1 MSTIT
6 ALVAKELQLT
16 DIQVTAVLELFE
28 QGCTIPFI
36 ARYRKEATG
45 SLDETVVMAIR
56 DRSEK
61 IQELIKR
68 KTAILESLAER
79 ELLTDELKAAIEN
92 AQTMTVLEDAYLPYR
107 PKRKTRASVAAAKG
121 LEPLA
126 EKLLAQLDDF
136 DPEKEA
142 VIFLSEE
149 KGVRSVDE
157 ALAGAQDILAER
169 FSEDMEARQQTRK
182 IFARKSVLTSA
193 CVKGKEAEGANYRD
207 YFEWNEPAAAMP
219 SHRLLAVFRGER
231 EGFLSV
237 SVEPSE
243 EECLSLLK
251 RLFVRGTNAASRLV
265 AEAAADG
272 YKRLLRPSMENELR
286 NALKKRADAEAIRVF
301 AGNVK
306 EILMAPPMG
315 QKATLAIDPGLRTG
329 CKVVCLD
336 AQGNLL
342 HNDVIFPH
350 TGERQRGDAGR
361 KILELVERYG
371 IQAIAVGNGT
381 AGRETESFVRELG
394 LPAGIVV
401 ASVNESGASIYSAS
415 EVARKEF
422 PDHDV
427 TVRGAVSIGRRLMDP
442 MAELVKID
450 PKSIGVG
457 QYQHDV
463 DQKELKQSLDDVV
476 VSCVNAVGVEV
487 NTASQEILS
496 YVSGL
501 NKQVAGQMIKY
512 REANGAFESR
522 DALRKVPRL
531 GPKTFEQ
538 AAGFLRIHGGKNPL
552 DSSAVHPENYSTVEH
567 MAKDLKC
574 TVADLMTSPEL
585 RSKIELTRFVSDKA
599 GLPTLKDIL
608 QELAKPGRDPRRA
621 FEAFAFDPAIREI
634 RDLQVGMILPGIVTN
649 VTAFGA
655 FVDVGVHQDGLLHV
669 SRMSDSFVENPQA
682 FLKPGQQVKVA
693 VLEIDEQRKRISLS
707 MKKHDL
713 GKHDLGK
720 HDLGTEGPPD
730 KARRGNTERSSKHE
744 AKPDLSLGS
753 LFREK
758 FAERSAEKFAE
769 QSPQKL
775 AKKDLQKGH

>member
-1 MSTIT
+1 MDTVT
-6 ALVAKELQLT
+6 AMVAKELQLT
-16 DIQVTAVLELFE
+16 ETQVAAVLELFE
-28 QGCTIPFI
+28 QGCTVPFI

-45 SLDETVVMAIR
+45 SLDETVVTAIR
-56 DRSEK
+56 DRNEK

-68 KTAILESLAER
+68 KAAILESLTER
-79 ELLTDELKAAIEN
+79 ELLTDELKTTIES
-92 AQTMTVLEDAYLPYR
+92 AQTMTALEDAYLPYR
-107 PKRKTRASVAAAKG
+107 PKRKTRASVAVEKG
-121 LEPLA
+121 LKPLA
-126 EKLLAQLDDF
+126 EKLFAQLDAF

-142 VIFLSEE
+142 ALFLSEE
-149 KGVRSVDE
+149 KGVSSVGE
-157 ALAGAQDILAER
+157 AIAGAQDILAER

-182 IFARKSVLTSA
+182 IFARKAVLTSA
-193 CVKGKEAEGANYRD
+193 CVKGKEAEGSNYRD
-207 YFEWNEPAAAMP
+207 YFEWNESAVAMP
-219 SHRLLAVFRGER
+219 SHRVLAVFRGER

-251 RLFVRGTNAASRLV
+251 RLFVKGTNAASRLV

-286 NALKKRADAEAIRVF
+286 NALKKRADAEAIRIF

-306 EILMAPPMG
+306 EILMAAPMG

-350 TGERQRGDAGR
+350 TGERQRIDAAR
-361 KILELVERYG
+361 KILECVKRYE
-371 IQAIAVGNGT
+371 IQAVAIGNGT
-381 AGRETESFVRELG
+381 AGRETESFVRTLG
-394 LPAGIVV
+394 LPPDIVV

-422 PDHDV
+422 PEHDV

-501 NKQVAGQMIKY
+501 TKQVAGQLIKY
-512 REANGAFESR
+512 RETNGAFESR
-522 DALRKVPRL
+522 DALKKVPRL

-552 DSSAVHPENYSTVEH
+552 DASAVHPENYATVER
-567 MAKDLKC
+567 MAKELKC
-574 TVADLMTSPEL
+574 TVANLMTSPEL
-585 RSKIELTRFVSDKA
+585 RSQIELERFVSDKA

-608 QELAKPGRDPRRA
+608 QELAKPGRDPREA
-621 FEAFAFDPAIREI
+621 FESFAFDPNIREI
-634 RDLQVGMILPGIVTN
+634 RDLRVGMILPGIVTN

-655 FVDVGVHQDGLLHV
+655 FVDVGVHQDGLVHV
-669 SRMSDSFVENPQA
+669 SRLSDSFVENPQA
-682 FLKPGQQVKVA
+682 FLKPGQAVKVA
-693 VLEIDEQRKRISLS
+693 VLEVDEQRKRISLS
-707 MKKHDL
+707 MKKQDL
-713 GKHDLGK
+713 G
-720 HDLGTEGPPD
+720 
-730 KARRGNTERSSKHE
+730 E
-744 AKPDLSLGS
+744 AKPTAPARNGPLNKRRREREEEVDLSLGS
-753 LFREK
+753 LFKQK
-758 FAERSAEKFAE
+758 FAQKFEQKFEEKNL
-769 QSPQKL
+769 P
-775 AKKDLQKGH
+775 KGR

>member
-1 MSTIT
+1 MI
-6 ALVAKELQLT
+6 AKVAKELQLT
-16 DIQVTAVLELFE
+16 EAQVTAVLELFE
-28 QGCTIPFI
+28 QGCTVPFI

-45 SLDETVVMAIR
+45 SLDETVITAIR
-56 DRSEK
+56 DRHDK
-61 IQELIKR
+61 IQELEKR
-68 KTAILESLAER
+68 KTAILESLTER
-79 ELLTDELKAAIEN
+79 ELLTDELKATIEN
-92 AQTMTVLEDAYLPYR
+92 AQTMTALEDAYLPYR
-107 PKRKTRASVAAAKG
+107 PKRKTRASVAVEKG
-121 LEPLA
+121 LKPLA
-126 EKLLAQLDDF
+126 EKLFAQLDDF

-142 VIFLSEE
+142 ILFLSEE
-149 KGVRSVDE
+149 KGVKSVEE

-169 FSEDMEARQQTRK
+169 FNEDGEARQQTRK

-193 CVKGKEAEGANYRD
+193 CVKGKEMEGANYRD
-207 YFEWNEPAAAMP
+207 YFEWNEPVGSMP
-219 SHRLLAVFRGER
+219 SHRVLAILRGER

-237 SVEPSE
+237 SVEPAE

-251 RLFVRGTNAASRLV
+251 RMFVRGANPASRLV
-265 AEAAADG
+265 AEAVTDG

-286 NALKKRADAEAIRVF
+286 NALKRRADAEAIHVF

-306 EILMAPPMG
+306 EILMAAPMG
-315 QKATLAIDPGLRTG
+315 QKTTLAIDPGLRTG

-342 HNDVIFPH
+342 YNDVIFPH
-350 TGERQRGDAGR
+350 TGERQRGDAQR
-361 KILELVERYG
+361 KILKFIEHFK
-371 IQAIAVGNGT
+371 IQAVAIGNGT
-381 AGRETESFVRELG
+381 AGRETEAFVRELG
-394 LPAGIVV
+394 LPSDIVV
-401 ASVNESGASIYSAS
+401 ASVNESGASVYSAS
-415 EVARKEF
+415 DVARKEF

-501 NKQVAGQMIKY
+501 NKQVAGQMVKY
-512 REANGAFESR
+512 RETNGAFESR
-522 DALRKVPRL
+522 EALKKVPRL

-538 AAGFLRIHGGKNPL
+538 AAGFLRVHGGKNPL
-552 DSSAVHPENYSTVEH
+552 DASAVHPENYSTVER
-567 MAKDLKC
+567 MAKDLEC
-574 TVADLMTSPEL
+574 TVADLMTSPRL
-585 RSKIELTRFVSDKA
+585 RAQIVLERFVSDKA

-608 QELAKPGRDPRRA
+608 QELAKPGRDPREA
-621 FEAFAFDPAIREI
+621 FETFAFDPDIREI

-655 FVDVGVHQDGLLHV
+655 FVDIGVHQDGLVHV
-669 SRMSDSFVENPQA
+669 SRLSDSFVENPQA
-682 FLKPGQQVKVA
+682 FLKPGQHVKVA
-693 VLEIDEQRKRISLS
+693 VLEVEEQRKRISLS

-713 GKHDLGK
+713 G
-720 HDLGTEGPPD
+720 
-730 KARRGNTERSSKHE
+730 E
-744 AKPDLSLGS
+744 AKSEKSGKSTDSPKNIPQGKGRREEKVDMSLGS
-753 LFREK
+753 LFNEK
-758 FAERSAEKFAE
+758 LNEKLAEKNL
-769 QSPQKL
+769 P
-775 AKKDLQKGH
+775 KGH